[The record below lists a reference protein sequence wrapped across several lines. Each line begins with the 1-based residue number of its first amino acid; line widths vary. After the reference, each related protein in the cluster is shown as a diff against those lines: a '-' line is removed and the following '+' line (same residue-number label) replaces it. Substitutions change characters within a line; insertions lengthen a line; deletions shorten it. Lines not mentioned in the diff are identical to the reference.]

1 CVDAVQ
7 MRTVG
12 AGAPR
17 EIGISVE
24 EECRA
29 LTLHC
34 WRERLGVIDLRA
46 LIRLR
51 QAQQHGG
58 NVGGVERLREAVRE
72 PGRVLRGHEIEA
84 GDGAARIGRLFSG
97 RHGHRLPPQSGSLGA
112 FIKPQ
117 PYETVKTRTLRRAGI
132 VARPSQDRAQNAP
145 TGSDRRPFGYAAFF
159 SRSCFHC
166 PRVARLFIMARWMKA
181 RWAAATFSLLPDQA
195 FCGAACSAR
204 P

>member
-1 CVDAVQ
+1 

-12 AGAPR
+12 AGARR
-17 EIGISVE
+17 EIGISIE
-24 EECRA
+24 EKRRA
-29 LTLHC
+29 LTLHRR
-34 WRERLGVIDLRA
+34 RERLGVIDASA
-46 LIRLR
+46 LVGLR

-58 NVGGVERLREAVRE
+58 NVGGVERLRQPLRE
-72 PGRVLRGHEIEA
+72 PGRVLRGHEIKA
-84 GDGAARIGRLFSG
+84 RGGAPRIGRVFSR
-97 RHGHRLPPQSGSLGA
+97 RHGHRLPPQSGGLGA
-112 FIKPQ
+112 FIEAQ
-117 PYETVKTRTLRRAGI
+117 SYETVKTTKQAW
-132 VARPSQDRAQNAP
+132 S
-145 TGSDRRPFGYAAFF
+145 RRPGIGQTRRGMRSASFAYAAFF